1 MFYILLCTGRLSS
14 RYWGRQWKSTHKGM
28 SLHERKGITNYSN
41 NFHDFE
47 LYEFT
52 SLVKLLRVWWFWVC
66 WFSSWFFFLQSFPW
80 IRHVEWKLGDTPATE
95 PSGEPFLSGSEIS
108 GRSLVIS
115 RDADAQEEIQDWS
128 FTKGYYSHIMPYI
141 NFICETIKMLGSR
154 TVTLSSTFYSSLI

>member
-52 SLVKLLRVWWFWVC
+52 RICFACDDFEFVDLVHG
-66 WFSSWFFFLQSFPW
+66 FFFLQSFPW